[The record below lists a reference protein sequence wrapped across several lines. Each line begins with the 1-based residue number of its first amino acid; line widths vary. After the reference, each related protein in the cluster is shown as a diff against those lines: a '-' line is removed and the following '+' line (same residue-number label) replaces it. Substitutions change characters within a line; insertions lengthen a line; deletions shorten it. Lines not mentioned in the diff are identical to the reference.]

1 MAKRGTSR
9 RALHPKLPRPRGL
22 PRPKPLRPRGIR
34 RLRVGLTPA
43 QYLESLSPFGGTK
56 LEQLVDGA
64 AAQIGIHFD
73 AAQVTIYVAPAQK
86 LTTIDRVIYSP
97 LTAIYIDGFQH
108 ELRPE
113 VQHRDGNIREN
124 LRLMGYRVVS
134 LGWRELIQDP
144 LNEVRKVLYSS

>member
-1 MAKRGTSR
+1 MARNGTSR
-9 RALHPKLPRPRGL
+9 RALHPRLPKPRGI
-22 PRPKPLRPRGIR
+22 PRVKSLHPRGIR
-34 RLRVGLTPA
+34 RRAFGLTPA
-43 QYLESLSPFGGTK
+43 QYLESLSRFGGTK

-64 AAQIGIHFD
+64 AAQIGIQFD
-73 AAQVTIYVAPAQK
+73 AAQVPVYIAPAQE

-113 VQHRDGNIREN
+113 VQHRDENIREN
-124 LRLMGYRVVS
+124 LRSMGYRVVV

-144 LNEVRKVLYSS
+144 LNEVRKVLYAS